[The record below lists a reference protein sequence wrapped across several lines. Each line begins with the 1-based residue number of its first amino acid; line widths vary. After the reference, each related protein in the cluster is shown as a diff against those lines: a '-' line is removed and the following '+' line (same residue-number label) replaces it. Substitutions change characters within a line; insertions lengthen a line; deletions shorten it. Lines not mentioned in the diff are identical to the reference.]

1 MVDLGRHRLKGLERP
16 ERIVR
21 LDAPALPVVALALRA
36 GRERAGNLPH
46 PSTTLI
52 GRQDEL
58 SRLVD
63 MVGTHRL
70 VTVTG
75 PGGAGKTRLALAA
88 ADAVA
93 DQFPDGTW
101 FVELGELH
109 DAADV
114 PSAVA
119 TTLALQSARAAR
131 TPPRRSLRWR
141 ISAPCCCSTT
151 ASTSS
156 TASSSSSPR
165 SSHAATR
172 ITVLATSREALGLGH
187 EVRLNLPPLDVD
199 GDGGTSDA
207 MRHVL

>member
-1 MVDLGRHRLKGLERP
+1 MVT
-16 ERIVR
+16 
-21 LDAPALPVVALALRA
+21 LALRA

-46 PSTTLI
+46 PSTLI

-101 FVELGELH
+101 FVELGELQ

-119 TTLALQSARAAR
+119 TTLALQSAGSEDTTSLFAALADQRALLLLDNCEHLIDGVIQFVSALGRTAIGSPCWRRAAKH
-131 TPPRRSLRWR
+131 SG
-141 ISAPCCCSTT
+141 S
-151 ASTSS
+151 
-156 TASSSSSPR
+156 
-165 SSHAATR
+165 ATR
-172 ITVLATSREALGLGH
+172 CVSTCVPST
-187 EVRLNLPPLDVD
+187 
-199 GDGGTSDA
+199 
-207 MRHVL
+207 